1 MHKTYST
8 LPTNATYRV
17 EYCYFLDL
25 LHNIFYLKKKEEK
38 SIFVKTKSCDV
49 PIRTKPEKFVGL
61 FVRLQWMVWN
71 SSQAPLLS
79 MAKDRVALRDAG
91 GALIKGIPSAPL
103 MRPSVPTYL
112 SSSYSSTSCSS

>member
-25 LHNIFYLKKKEEK
+25 LHNIFYLKKKKRKINICQNEIVRCTYTHETREVCW
-38 SIFVKTKSCDV
+38 FV
-49 PIRTKPEKFVGL
+49 
-61 FVRLQWMVWN
+61 VRQQWMVWN

-103 MRPSVPTYL
+103 TRPSVPTYL